1 MNCLNCG
8 SKLTCGCQKKTA
20 SDGKQVCSSCL
31 QSYETALNV
40 EKEQKLETLKLYTN
54 EGLHQQES

>member
-31 QSYETALNV
+31 QNYETSLKV
-40 EKEQKLETLKLYTN
+40 EKEQKTETLKKYT
-54 EGLHQQES
+54 E